1 YSQQGKSDSTFN
13 VYDDGLQGDG
23 FDNTVR
29 TVSVQS
35 DNKLIVGGDYL
46 NFNGTATPYLC
57 RLFQD
62 GTKDTSFNLGTSF
75 NGKVYCSLLQPDGKI
90 LLGGAFTSFNG
101 VTASRLIRLNNDG
114 SIDATFN
121 TQIAASSGIVYS
133 LALQSNGS
141 IIVAGSFTKY
151 NGVTANRVVR
161 LLASGTVD
169 TDFVIGLGASGVV
182 EEVQMQPDGK
192 IILSGSFDFFNGIS
206 NSKII
211 RLNADGSPDPSF
223 TTGVGFNATV
233 SALAIQP
240 DGKII
245 AGGDF
250 VSYNGN
256 TANKIIR
263 LNTDGSI
270 DGTFVS
276 GLGFSSGVVEVIK
289 LSAIGF
295 IAVGGSF
302 TGTYN
307 GVDVNRMIVLNP
319 LGIMDP

>member
-1 YSQQGKSDSTFN
+1 MLSFLLQNKTYSQQGKSDATFN

-35 DNKLIVGGDYL
+35 DSKLIVGGDYL
-46 NFNGTATPYLC
+46 NFNGTSTPYLC

-101 VTASRLIRLNNDG
+101 VPANRLIRLNNDG
-114 SIDATFN
+114 SIDSSFN
-121 TQIAASSGIVYS
+121 TQIAASSGIVHS

-161 LLASGTVD
+161 LLPTGSVD
-169 TDFVIGLGASGVV
+169 TDFAIGLGASGVV
-182 EEVQMQPDGK
+182 EEVQIQPDGK
-192 IILSGSFDFFNGIS
+192 IVLSGSFDFFNGIS

-211 RLNADGSPDPSF
+211 RLNADGSPDLSF
-223 TTGVGFNATV
+223 TTGAGFNATV
-233 SALAIQP
+233 SA
-240 DGKII
+240 
-245 AGGDF
+245 
-250 VSYNGN
+250 
-256 TANKIIR
+256 TR
-263 LNTDGSI
+263 LNS
-270 DGTFVS
+270 
-276 GLGFSSGVVEVIK
+276 L
-289 LSAIGF
+289 
-295 IAVGGSF
+295 
-302 TGTYN
+302 
-307 GVDVNRMIVLNP
+307 
-319 LGIMDP
+319 